1 MYTSI
6 KYFVK
11 FDLIGGLRIN
21 VFSSSVV
28 DRGFDPGVKLNTI
41 KLAFVVSSLITQH

>member
-11 FDLIGGLRIN
+11 FDFIGGLRIN
-21 VFSSSVV
+21 VLSSSVV
-28 DRGFDPGVKLNTI
+28 DRGVKLKTI
-41 KLAFVVSSLITQH
+41 KLVFPVSSLIMQH